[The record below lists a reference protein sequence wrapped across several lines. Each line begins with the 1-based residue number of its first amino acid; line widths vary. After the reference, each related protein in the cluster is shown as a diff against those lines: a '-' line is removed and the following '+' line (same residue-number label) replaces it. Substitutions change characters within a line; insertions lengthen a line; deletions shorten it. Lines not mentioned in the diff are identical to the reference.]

1 MVTLLQT
8 DKSTEAER
16 ARNAMVTLPEV
27 KNDIRLNPITNVTVN
42 LSWRDVQTKVTTQ
55 SRIGPASG
63 SAGGGRALSPYAI

>member
-1 MVTLLQT
+1 MTGGDTSYELL
-8 DKSTEAER
+8 ER
-16 ARNAMVTLPEV
+16 SRLNRPDI

-63 SAGGGRALSPYAI
+63 SAGGGRSLAFQPS